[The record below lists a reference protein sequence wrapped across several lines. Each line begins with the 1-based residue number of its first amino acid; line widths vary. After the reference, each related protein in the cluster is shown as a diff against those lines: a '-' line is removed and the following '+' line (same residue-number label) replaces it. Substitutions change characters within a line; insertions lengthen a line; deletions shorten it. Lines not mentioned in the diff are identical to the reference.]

1 MESWKYFPVL
11 KETKF
16 KFLDTIWKYVLALK
30 ITKTTF
36 FLQTPILQ
44 LQRDVFFKCLRRH
57 WEPRYNPKDYQNKHV
72 LTPDAKKEH
81 YSFNRKVF

>member
-44 LQRDVFFKCLRRH
+44 LQREVFF
-57 WEPRYNPKDYQNKHV
+57 
-72 LTPDAKKEH
+72 
-81 YSFNRKVF
+81 